1 MTTLSHLQTFLEVA
15 TRGSFASAA
24 RGLGL
29 PKSTVTA
36 RIRALEEELGVALFR
51 RTTRQ
56 VQLTPEGESYLSRVG
71 PATRQLEEAAEL
83 LKSAQAPE
91 GDVRLSVP
99 VDLPLDML
107 ASAISAF
114 RATYPKVSIDVH
126 ISDRPVDLTAE
137 RFDFALRGNRV
148 TAENVIVRRI
158 AASPMTIVARP
169 GLFATSTFESLVSD
183 GKVLDPAG
191 LLAGSLGSA
200 LPKPAALAFKTR
212 NLQLA
217 RELVLVSD
225 VAGVLPRPFC
235 KALLTNG
242 RLAELDARPA
252 LPDLPLYV
260 VLPGR
265 RLLPTRVRLLVD
277 HLARSLG

>member
-1 MTTLSHLQTFLEVA
+1 MTTLSHLETFLEVA
-15 TRGSFASAA
+15 SRGSFASAA

-36 RIRALEEELGVALFR
+36 RVRALEDELGVALFR

-56 VQLTPEGESYLSRVG
+56 VQLTPEGETYLSRVG

-83 LKSAQAPE
+83 LKSAQTPE

-99 VDLPLDML
+99 VDLPLDLL
-107 ASAISAF
+107 ANAISAF
-114 RATYPKVSIDVH
+114 RVSYPKVSIDVH

-148 TAENVIVRRI
+148 TSENVIVRKI
-158 AASPMTIVARP
+158 AASPMTVVARP
-169 GLFATSTFESLVSD
+169 DFFAAAPFETLIAE

-191 LLAGSLGSA
+191 SLDNA
-200 LPKPAALAFKTR
+200 LPKTAAQAFKTR

-225 VAGVLPRPFC
+225 VAAVLPRPFC
-235 KALLTNG
+235 KELLTSG

-260 VLPGR
+260 VLPER

>member
-1 MTTLSHLQTFLEVA
+1 MTTLSHLETFLEVA
-15 TRGSFASAA
+15 NRGSFASAA

-36 RIRALEEELGVALFR
+36 RVRALEDELGVALFR

-56 VQLTPEGESYLSRVG
+56 VQLTPEGETYFSRVG

-83 LKSAQAPE
+83 LKSAQTPE
-91 GDVRLSVP
+91 GEVRLSVP

-107 ASAISAF
+107 AGALSAF
-114 RATYPKVSIDVH
+114 RVSYPKVSIDVH

-148 TAENVIVRRI
+148 TSENVVVRKI
-158 AASPMTIVARP
+158 AASPMTVVGRP
-169 GLFATSTFESLVSD
+169 DLFANSSFARLVSD

-191 LLAGSLGSA
+191 SLASD
-200 LPKPAALAFKTR
+200 LPKTAALAFKTR

-225 VAGVLPRPFC
+225 VAAVLPRPFC
-235 KALLTNG
+235 KELLASG

-260 VLPGR
+260 VLPER

-277 HLARSLG
+277 HLARSLA

>member
-1 MTTLSHLQTFLEVA
+1 MTTLSHLETFLEVA
-15 TRGSFASAA
+15 RRGSFAAAA

-36 RIRALEEELGVALFR
+36 RVRALEDELGVALFR

-56 VQLTPEGESYLSRVG
+56 VQLTPEGETYLSRVG

-83 LKSAQAPE
+83 LKSAQTPE
-91 GDVRLSVP
+91 GEVRLSVP

-107 ASAISAF
+107 AGALSAF
-114 RATYPKVSIDVH
+114 RGSYPKVSIDVH

-148 TAENVIVRRI
+148 TAENVIVRKI
-158 AASPMTIVARP
+158 AASPMTVVGRP
-169 GLFATSTFESLVSD
+169 GLFATAPFETLLTE

-191 LLAGSLGSA
+191 ALGSA
-200 LPKPAALAFKTR
+200 LPKAAALAFRTR

-225 VAGVLPRPFC
+225 VAAVLPRPFC
-235 KALLTNG
+235 KELLTSG

-260 VLPGR
+260 VLPER